1 MEQAVRNGACLRV
14 GATND
19 PRRRSLEYDRE
30 GYARCVMFF
39 CRAANARMTENHLL
53 HVARTRGT
61 GRHNVQGSSN
71 YANCPGFVYLIMA
84 PPRPRPFFG
93 IF

>member
-1 MEQAVRNGACLRV
+1 MENAVRHGACLRV

-39 CRAANARMTENHLL
+39 CRAANARMAEDHLL
-53 HVARTRGT
+53 GVARMCGT
-61 GRHNVQGSSN
+61 GRHNVQNRSN
-71 YANCPGFVYLIMA
+71 YGNCFGFVYVIMV
-84 PPRPRPFFG
+84 PPRPRLFG